1 MKAFQSFKEE
11 YPGPEG
17 FSITFENGNYI
28 SVMFGKHTYSDSGET
43 TAEVAAWNSNK
54 EWMLFQD
61 GAWITIKQDSEV
73 MPRCTPTEVAEMMF
87 ALSMLPKNN

>member
-1 MKAFQSFKEE
+1 MKAFQSFKEDSSGTE
-11 YPGPEG
+11 A
-17 FSITFENGNYI
+17 FSITFGNGNTI
-28 SVMFGKHTYSDSGET
+28 SVVFGKGTYSDQGET
-43 TAEVAAWNSNK
+43 TAEVAAWDSNGD
-54 EWMLFQD
+54 WMLFQD